1 MKRHHKPARRRKQV
15 IQVWTHPQAQKALP
29 LIAGIVRS
37 IREHR
42 LEAQAQH
49 LRAERL
55 AQHPGR
61 PDRAT
66 LIAHAEAL
74 REMDAANER
83 FEAGLKE
90 LFEFNVYCL
99 DPVHGLTLL
108 PFAHA
113 DQLAWFIFDLFDP
126 EPLRFWRFHSDPLTT
141 RRPLTELETTPG
153 SLPV

>member
-15 IQVWTHPQAQKALP
+15 IQAWTHSQAQKALP

-42 LEAQAQH
+42 LEAQTQH

-55 AQHPGR
+55 ARRPGR

-66 LIAHAEAL
+66 LVAHAEAL
-74 REMDAANER
+74 REMHAADER
-83 FEAGLKE
+83 FEAGLQE
-90 LFEFNVYCL
+90 LLDLNVYCL
-99 DPVHGLTLL
+99 DPVRGLALL

-113 DQLAWFIFDLFDP
+113 DQLAWFIFDLFEPD
-126 EPLRFWRFHSDPLTT
+126 PLRFWRYHTDPLAT
-141 RRPLTELETTPG
+141 RRPLSELDTTPG
-153 SLPV
+153 SLTV